1 MLAGGQNNAI
11 MNVKQHVVRRAS
23 GWAVI
28 GEGNSRDTS
37 IHPTRREAI
46 ERGRQIAKNQR
57 SKLVIHGLNGNIRE
71 TKRYGGVTFP
81 ARGLDFF
88 FAMAN
93 RVGNH
98 PVRTGYL
105 DGRG

>member
-1 MLAGGQNNAI
+1 

-71 TKRYGGVTFP
+71 TKRYGADPFP
-81 ARGLDFF
+81 PRGLDLV

-98 PVRTGYL
+98 TAGTRYL
-105 DGRG
+105 NGTR